1 MGVQVETISP
11 GDGRT
16 FPKRGQTCVVH
27 YTGESGGSGHW
38 GGGGRGRRSSGWR
51 SGRGGRVAGG
61 RGLGGGRAPRDRL
74 GPLGQVGLR
83 AGAV

>member
-27 YTGESGGSGHW
+27 YTGEDPDLEGNDLQ
-38 GGGGRGRRSSGWR
+38 GREDKTARSHPP
-51 SGRGGRVAGG
+51 
-61 RGLGGGRAPRDRL
+61 LCAPL
-74 GPLGQVGLR
+74 LL
-83 AGAV
+83 

>member
-27 YTGESGGSGHW
+27 YTEK
-38 GGGGRGRRSSGWR
+38 
-51 SGRGGRVAGG
+51 
-61 RGLGGGRAPRDRL
+61 
-74 GPLGQVGLR
+74 R
-83 AGAV
+83 AGDGRS